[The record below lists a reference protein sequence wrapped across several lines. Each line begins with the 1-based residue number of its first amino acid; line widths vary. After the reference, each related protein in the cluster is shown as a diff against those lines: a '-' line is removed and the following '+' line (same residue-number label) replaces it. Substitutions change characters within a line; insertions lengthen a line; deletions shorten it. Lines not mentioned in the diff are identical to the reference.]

1 MIAAGVMRSERQ
13 GEGADGP
20 SVGPTTE
27 ANPLRGD
34 AHQARNPNGSL
45 GRRTIHQGQRP
56 LAARTGRTQT
66 CNRRESPKP
75 KTPLTRGGR
84 PHKSPPAES
93 HANHLFLSNGAAGLG
108 RTGPGDAVY
117 G

>member
-27 ANPLRGD
+27 ANPLRGN

-56 LAARTGRTQT
+56 LAARTGLQNEASSMPPPRGDRHRGHSQE
-66 CNRRESPKP
+66 N
-75 KTPLTRGGR
+75 LGGR
-84 PHKSPPAES
+84 FKP
-93 HANHLFLSNGAAGLG
+93 LSRAPLM
-108 RTGPGDAVY
+108 
-117 G
+117 